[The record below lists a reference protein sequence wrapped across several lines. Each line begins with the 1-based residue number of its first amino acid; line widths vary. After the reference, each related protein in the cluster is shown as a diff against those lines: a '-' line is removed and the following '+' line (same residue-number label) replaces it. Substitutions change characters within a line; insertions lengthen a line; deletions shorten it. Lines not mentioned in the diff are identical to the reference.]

1 MRKTTK
7 TKTTIHPVIN
17 GDLLWKTPSFYDD
30 LDLNDIFTFQLKP
43 ESFSDFKVPIQIKK
57 LQIVV
62 NENKDDDIGDLDI
75 PVIPSTI
82 TDLDIHLDF
91 DFDKNYDYSSIIKM
105 IKHLHIPS
113 SVVSLSISN
122 KSMINGIDY
131 VIQSILE
138 SDLKTTKKR
147 KTGSGS
153 GSSQRQELY
162 DYFIPSSV
170 TKLNVPWVS
179 KEMRPF
185 IPPTV
190 EHLVFHIEKISFNIP
205 NTVKHVE
212 IVTNCAPKVQK
223 AAFFSKLPKE
233 IQTLTIG
240 NHFRVSKVPLIRFR
254 FNLDHFNEG
263 AQYTFACNNVSRSSL
278 LQENIVL
285 KYWRS
290 DRKQQTDAT
299 KALIFDDYFREEKTF
314 PTLAKN
320 IYFESWNAS
329 QDTYQFNNVLEYLIF
344 NSNIDLRNDTL
355 PQTLKYLFIKSEV
368 FKYGISF
375 GKHVPSSVSHLEIT
389 LNECLNFN
397 GFIPQGVRYLK
408 INTPTTKS
416 KHQINI
422 KIPSTLVHLQIDK
435 EYIVNI
441 KFIHKDEYYN
451 SHNRKNNLGD
461 LLNTSITKLDLT
473 NYSNHYIPP
482 YSLPP
487 NLEEIIFGKFTQPIE
502 RGLIPA
508 TVKRIT
514 FRSWGVRFK
523 SINFN
528 FLPNHLSYFKFI
540 FPIESSCRFEEFMW
554 NILTEP
560 SIGQVVSV
568 KKKGSCLVSI
578 KIKDLEFYTSKDKST
593 STQIDIAKFKFVQP
607 NQYSQYCLS
616 FCVDDSDIPPHY
628 KPKKLGLVISTPTKV
643 DESIYNNILESEPK
657 VLNLLNY
664 QSINPSLLPKEL
676 TNLTVLYETN
686 QSFLLKPKQEI
697 QNQDDS
703 KNRFTYSKPLKPD
716 TELFFYIWKNTYIR
730 NIIIDQLL
738 HPYQCIVQVCPQ
750 RYSNTELVILDSKRT
765 PIRRNLTSVSKIH
778 LTKTSLSTFES
789 PFRKSVLKLMDVKYH
804 VYQKTKSIPSGTTHI
819 IWPLN
824 EPIPAGLLPDTI
836 LSITFGNN
844 YNQPILPNTLG
855 DNILEIEFGE
865 KFAIN
870 IENFVFP
877 PRLRYL
883 TFGINYRY
891 PFVPKTLP
899 STLKHIYFKRLFQES
914 ELFKSLKYLPPSVDH
929 LGILE
934 YDCQVRDFT
943 TISPFIKYIK
953 LGKGYYYYKNFLSV
967 VIPSTIQSVWVP
979 NESKIPISQKT
990 ND

>member
-1 MRKTTK
+1 MTKSTTK
-7 TKTTIHPVIN
+7 TKTTTHPVIN
-17 GDLLWKTPSFYDD
+17 GDLLWTTPSLYDD

-91 DFDKNYDYSSIIKM
+91 DFDKNYVYSSIIKM
-105 IKHLHIPS
+105 IIQLQIPS
-113 SVVSLSISN
+113 SVVSLTISN
-122 KSMINGIDY
+122 KSMIIGIDN

-138 SDLKTTKKR
+138 SDLRSRKKR

-179 KEMRPF
+179 KEMTQF

-190 EHLVFHIEKISFNIP
+190 EHLIFHIEKSSFNIP
-205 NTVKHVE
+205 DTVKHVE
-212 IVTNCAPKVQK
+212 IVSNGQQAIIYNKNGQPKYQK
-223 AAFFSKLPKE
+223 VAFFSKLPKQIE
-233 IQTLTIG
+233 TLTTG
-240 NHFRVSKVPLIRFR
+240 NHFDVPLIRFR
-254 FNLDHFNEG
+254 FDLDQLNEG
-263 AQYTFACNNVSRSSL
+263 GQFYHFT
-278 LQENIVL
+278 
-285 KYWRS
+285 
-290 DRKQQTDAT
+290 
-299 KALIFDDYFREEKTF
+299 EEETF
-314 PTLAKN
+314 PTSKN
-320 IYFESWNAS
+320 VYFESWSAS
-329 QDTYQFNNVLEYLIF
+329 QDIQFNNVLEYLIF
-344 NSNIDLRNDTL
+344 NSNIENLSKYTL
-355 PQTLKYLFIKSEV
+355 PQTLKYLFIKSEE

-375 GKHVPSSVSHLEIT
+375 SKHVPSSVSHLEIT

-435 EYIVNI
+435 EYTENI
-441 KFIHKDEYYN
+441 KVIHKDEYYN

-473 NYSNHYIPP
+473 NYPNHYIPP

-487 NLEEIIFGKFTQPIE
+487 NLEEIIFGNIEQPIE
-502 RGLIPA
+502 RGLIPT

-514 FRSWGVRFK
+514 FNSCGVRFN

-540 FPIESSCRFEEFMW
+540 FPIESSCRFEEFIW
-554 NILTEP
+554 NILSEP

-593 STQIDIAKFKFVQP
+593 STQIDIAKFKFVQKSDGW
-607 NQYSQYCLS
+607 SQTCLS

-628 KPKKLGLVISTPTKV
+628 KPKKLGLGISKPTKV
-643 DESIYNNILESEPK
+643 DKSIYNHILKSEPK

-676 TNLTVLYETN
+676 TNLTVLYEKN
-686 QSFLLKPKQEI
+686 RSFLLKPKQEI
-697 QNQDDS
+697 QNRDDS

-738 HPYQCIVQVCPQ
+738 HPYQSLVQVCPEN
-750 RYSNTELVILDSKRT
+750 SKSDLVIYNSKGT
-765 PIRRNLTSVSKIH
+765 LEVKNLTSVSKIH
-778 LTKTSLSTFES
+778 LTKVALFKFNT
-789 PFRKSVLKLMDVKYH
+789 PFTKSVLKLMDVKYH
-804 VYQKTKSIPSGTTHI
+804 VYQKTKSIPRGTTHI

-824 EPIPAGLLPDTI
+824 EPIPAGRLPKTI
-836 LSITFGNN
+836 LSITFGNS

-855 DNILEIEFGE
+855 DNILEIQFGD

-870 IENFVFP
+870 IDNFVFP

-883 TFGINYRY
+883 TFGVKYRH
-891 PFVPKTLP
+891 PIVPNSLP
-899 STLKHIYFKRLFQES
+899 STLKHIYFMKLSQES
-914 ELFKSLKYLPPSVDH
+914 ELFKSLKNLPPSVDH
-929 LGILE
+929 LGILK
-934 YDCQVRDFT
+934 YNFHDVLDLT
-943 TISPFIKYIK
+943 MISPFIKSIK
-953 LGKGYYYYKNFLSV
+953 LGYNNYRNIQSV
-967 VIPSTIQSVWVP
+967 VVPPTVQSVWVP
-979 NESKIPISQKT
+979 NESKIPISHKT
-990 ND
+990 NDVTTTKPTKNTP